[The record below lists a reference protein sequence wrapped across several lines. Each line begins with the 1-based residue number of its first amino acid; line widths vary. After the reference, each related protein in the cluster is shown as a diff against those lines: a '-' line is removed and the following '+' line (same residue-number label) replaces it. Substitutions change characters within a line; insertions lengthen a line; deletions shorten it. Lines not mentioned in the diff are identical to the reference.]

1 MKAAGII
8 RRMDPLGRI
17 VFPSELRHFFR
28 LHKGDPVEIFADD
41 KFIYLRK
48 YEPACIYCG
57 EMKDVIPFKGRNICQ
72 SCLDE
77 IKGVENPLR

>member
-8 RRMDPLGRI
+8 RRMDPLGRV
-17 VFPSELRHFFR
+17 VFPSELRYHFR
-28 LHKGDPVEIFADD
+28 LKKGDPVEIFADD

-57 EMKDVIPFKGRNICQ
+57 EMNDVVSYKGRSICPN
-72 SCLDE
+72 CLKE
-77 IKGVENPLR
+77 IKQL